1 VTSLM
6 VTGPYSI
13 GHLGEGL
20 QIMMPRLDQQFHQ
33 FAGFNGIPSEIL
45 RKHVW
50 VSASG
55 FFFLLSLM
63 AALDAFG
70 AERLLYSVDF
80 PFGSLEKGRP
90 FLEELPVGDEI
101 LAKIA
106 HGNAD
111 RLLKLAP

>member
-6 VTGPYSI
+6 VAGPYSI

-55 FFFLLSLM
+55 FFFLPSLM

-106 HGNAD
+106 HGTQTGC
-111 RLLKLAP
+111 